1 MAHSHSH
8 GHAHDHRPPAAA
20 GPARDAHRRALRLA
34 LALTA
39 TYTVVEIAGGL
50 LTGSLALLADA
61 AHMLS
66 DNLSLA
72 LALFAI
78 SLAGRPPT
86 PQRSFGYQRAEILA
100 ALANGVALLAVSAW
114 ILYEAI
120 GRLSDPGDVLG
131 GAMLAVAF
139 VGLLVNVAAFR
150 ILQSGASENLN
161 VAGAMR
167 HVLADLAGS
176 VGVIA
181 AALVILLTGWQQADP
196 LIGGLIAVLVAAS
209 AVPIV
214 RGSMRVLLE
223 QAPEGVDANEIG
235 RAMAAAPGIDEVHDL
250 HVWEITSGFV
260 ALSAHVL
267 VPPGQDCHARRRE
280 LEALLGE
287 RFGIEHTTLQVDHS
301 PGPDL
306 LQIEGVGG
314 GPGGA
319 SSHPA

>member
-1 MAHSHSH
+1 MAHSHAH
-8 GHAHDHRPPAAA
+8 GHAHDHRSAAPA
-20 GPARDAHRRALRLA
+20 GPAREAHRRALRLA
-34 LALTA
+34 LAITA
-39 TYTVVEIAGGL
+39 TYTAVEIAGGL

-120 GRLSDPGDVLG
+120 GRLSDPGEVLG
-131 GAMLAVAF
+131 GAMLAVAL
-139 VGLLVNVAAFR
+139 VGLVVNVVAYR
-150 ILQSGASENLN
+150 ILAAGGGENLN

-176 VGVIA
+176 AGVIA
-181 AALVILLTGWQQADP
+181 AAIVILATGWQEADP
-196 LIGGLIAVLVAAS
+196 LIGGLIALLVAAS
-209 AVPIV
+209 AIPIV
-214 RGSMRVLLE
+214 RGALRVLLE

-250 HVWEITSGFV
+250 HIWEITSGFV
-260 ALSAHVL
+260 ALAAHVM
-267 VPPGQDCHARRRE
+267 VGPGEDCHARRRE
-280 LEALLGE
+280 LEGLLGE
-287 RFGIEHTTLQVDHS
+287 RFGIEHTTLQVDHADGS
-301 PGPDL
+301 DL
-306 LQIEGVGG
+306 LQIEGVEPASPR
-314 GPGGA
+314 GPRA
-319 SSHPA
+319 

>member
-1 MAHSHSH
+1 MAHAHAH
-8 GHAHDHRPPAAA
+8 GHTHDHRLQAPS
-20 GPARDAHRRALRLA
+20 GPAREAHRRALRLA

-39 TYTVVEIAGGL
+39 AYTAVEIAGGL

-100 ALANGVALLAVSAW
+100 ALANGVALLGVSAW
-114 ILYEAI
+114 ILIEAI
-120 GRLSDPGDVLG
+120 DRFADPAEVAG
-131 GAMLAVAF
+131 GAMLAVAV
-139 VGLLVNVAAFR
+139 VGLAVNVAAFR
-150 ILQSGASENLN
+150 ILSAGAAENLN

-176 VGVIA
+176 AGVIVA
-181 AALVILLTGWQQADP
+181 AVVILATGRQEADP
-196 LIGGLIAVLVAAS
+196 LIGGLIALLVAAS

-214 RGSMRVLLE
+214 RGSLRVLLE
-223 QAPEGVDANEIG
+223 QAPEGVDADEIG

-250 HVWEITSGFV
+250 HVWQITSGFV
-260 ALSAHVL
+260 AMSAHVM
-267 VPPGQDCHARRRE
+267 VGSGEDCHARRRE
-280 LEALLGE
+280 LEALLDD
-287 RFGIEHTTLQVDHS
+287 RFGIEHTTLQVDHADGS
-301 PGPDL
+301 DL
-306 LQIEGVGG
+306 LQIEGLE
-314 GPGGA
+314 PA
-319 SSHPA
+319 SPQRPRA